1 MRGAFSSCLEKMT
14 VTSVDVKRSRAA
26 ACCLSL
32 AYLWQKSMAVT
43 DVQFASGR
51 MSTVRIALA
60 NIRYA
65 TTPDE
70 SVALSCRAI
79 HGASAEQAAIIC
91 FPECYVPGYRA
102 PGKTVPPPDAAFLE
116 LGPPSRRRR
125 ATPASRW
132 C

>member
-1 MRGAFSSCLEKMT
+1 
-14 VTSVDVKRSRAA
+14 
-26 ACCLSL
+26 
-32 AYLWQKSMAVT
+32 MAVT

-102 PGKTVPPPDAAFLE
+102 PGKTVPPPDVTANVPRASATGAPLLRTITWMPFA
-116 LGPPSRRRR
+116 RRVFARP
-125 ATPASRW
+125 TCWFPE
-132 C
+132 